1 MKKLFF
7 DYYDWAEFQRFL
19 DSLPSKDAVKLT
31 KLISKIEIY
40 GLAVAQ
46 CQEWTKKLEDNLF
59 EIRSQF
65 GSNIQRAIYFHV
77 SRNQYLI
84 THGFTKKR
92 NKTPESEKKRG
103 RGRRNTYFHER
114 RNDDEQN

>member
-1 MKKLFF
+1 MKKLVF

-103 RGRRNTYFHER
+103 RGRRNTYFG
-114 RNDDEQN
+114 NVQSSMKK